1 VLSFLSGLECRAC
14 CTVVEADQL
23 IGVCPTC
30 GHTLLATYS
39 LERARSVL
47 TPARWTERPGG
58 MWRYRELLPVRFPED
73 IVTLGEAET
82 PVLRLNLPE
91 IAPDLDLWVKN
102 DGTLPTGAFKAREMS
117 VAISRAYELGARAVF
132 LPSTGNAGVAAAA
145 YGARARIEVRVYLTE
160 DTSPELAKACRAF
173 GARVRTIRGT
183 IADARTVALEHE
195 PGRGSVE
202 LSTMREPYRLEG
214 TKTMGFELFDRFGP
228 EGLPDV
234 IVYPTGGGL
243 GLAGMFKAFTE
254 LKALGWIEAI
264 PRLISVQ
271 SAECAPIVRAL
282 RNGSAR
288 AEPWTGPVEFL
299 GGLTVP
305 TPFASERVLEAV
317 RWSGGTGVT
326 VPIATIHAAERLV
339 ARAMGLVTGVEGAA
353 TFAALPTILKERLV
367 RPGERVLLYLTGAGV
382 SVSVPRMAER
392 TELAG
397 AAARDGTG

>member
-1 VLSFLSGLECRAC
+1 VISFLSGLECRAC
-14 CTVVEADQL
+14 CTTVKPDRL

-30 GHTLLATYS
+30 GHTLLATYD
-39 LERARSVL
+39 LEAARAVL
-47 TPARWTERPGG
+47 TPARWKERPGG
-58 MWRYRELLPVRFPED
+58 VWRYRELLPVRSLD
-73 IVTLGEAET
+73 SVVTLGEAES
-82 PVLRLNLPE
+82 PVLRLALPE
-91 IAPDLDLWVKN
+91 IDPDLDLWVKN

-117 VAISRAYELGARAVF
+117 VALSRAYELGARAVF

-145 YGARARIEVRVYLTE
+145 YGARARMEVRVYLPE
-160 DTSPELAKACRAF
+160 DAPPEVARACRVF
-173 GARVRTIRGT
+173 GAHVRTVRGT
-183 IADARTVALEHE
+183 VTDARTAALEQE

-214 TKTMGFELFDRFGP
+214 TKTMGFELFDRFGA

-254 LKALGWIEAI
+254 LRALGWIEAI
-264 PRLISVQ
+264 PRLIAVQ

-282 RNGSAR
+282 REGSTR
-288 AEPWTGPVEFL
+288 ADPWPGPVEFL

-305 TPFASERVLEAV
+305 APFASERVLEAV

-326 VPIATIHAAERLV
+326 VSNARIHATERLL
-339 ARAMGLVTGVEGAA
+339 ARATGLVTGLESAA
-353 TFAALPTILKERLV
+353 TVAALPGILKERLV

-382 SVSVPRMAER
+382 AVAVPRMAER
-392 TELAG
+392 AETAG
-397 AAARDGTG
+397 VPTRS